1 MADITWRSNP
11 CFNLSTNGWTINNGS
26 ISENILSLNS
36 GGTASLHVGTSNTH
50 ADYGKIIVALTS
62 LNTSL
67 STELEKNVVV
77 TMVFNFASGL
87 KKRYNYFPSYR
98 FESVYYNDFMVFD
111 VTSDMIASIDINIVN
126 SESETIEISDCRLFL
141 NYSNYDI
148 SNDIAIDY
156 ITDFE
161 QQLQITIPDL
171 VLDIIQ
177 DEDAQ
182 ELIQDQI
189 DDTTEPIKEDVVGVK
204 EDVVGVK
211 DNVSTLKTQVDDIQE
226 IIDSGSIDTNFVIP
240 AIDDVSEMA
249 DLPEGA
255 MRIVRSYT
263 SVGDSVSELAS
274 RQGGF
279 Y

>member
-11 CFNLSTNGWTINNGS
+11 CFNLSTTGWIINNGS

-50 ADYGKIIVALTS
+50 ADHGKIIVALTS
-62 LNTSL
+62 LDTNL

-77 TMVFNFASGL
+77 TMVFNLASGL
-87 KKRYNYFPSYR
+87 KKRYNYFPSYS
-98 FESVYYNDFMVFD
+98 FESIYYNDFMVFD
-111 VTSDMIASIDINIVN
+111 VTNDMIASIDINIVN

-148 SNDIAIDY
+148 STDITIDY
-156 ITDFE
+156 ITNLE

-182 ELIQDQI
+182 EIIQEQI
-189 DDTTEPIKEDVVGVK
+189 DDTTEPIKEDVV
-204 EDVVGVK
+204 EVK

-240 AIDDVSEMA
+240 AIDNVSEMA
-249 DLPEGA
+249 SLPEGA

-263 SVGDSVSELAS
+263 SVGDSVSALAA
-274 RQGGF
+274 REGNF

>member
-1 MADITWRSNP
+1 MADITWRYNP
-11 CFNLSTNGWTINNGS
+11 CFNLSTTGWIVNNGS

-36 GGTASLHVGTSNTH
+36 GGTASLHVGTNNTH

-62 LNTSL
+62 LDTSL

-87 KKRYNYFPSYR
+87 KKRYNYFPSYS
-98 FESVYYNDFMVFD
+98 FESIYYNDLMIFD
-111 VTSDMIASIDINIVN
+111 VTNDMIASIDINIVN

-148 SNDIAIDY
+148 STDITIDY
-156 ITDFE
+156 ITDFG

-177 DEDAQ
+177 DEEAK
-182 ELIQDQI
+182 EVLQDQI
-189 DDTTEPIKEDVVGVK
+189 DDTTDPIKEDVVGVK
-204 EDVVGVK
+204 DDVVGVK
-211 DNVSTLKTQVDDIQE
+211 DNVSALQTQVDDIQE

-240 AIDDVSEMA
+240 AIDNISEMA
-249 DLPEGA
+249 SLPEGA
-255 MRIVRSYT
+255 MRIVRSYR
-263 SVGDSVSELAS
+263 SAGDSVSALAA
-274 RQGGF
+274 REGDF

>member
-11 CFNLSTNGWTINNGS
+11 CFSLSTNGWIINDGS

-36 GGTASLHVGTSNTH
+36 GGTASLHVGTSNTR

-62 LNTSL
+62 LDTDL

-87 KKRYNYFPSYR
+87 KKRYNYFPSYS
-98 FESVYYNDFMVFD
+98 FESIYYNDFMVFD

-148 SNDIAIDY
+148 STDITIDY
-156 ITDFE
+156 ITNLE

-182 ELIQDQI
+182 EIIQEQI
-189 DDTTEPIKEDVVGVK
+189 DDTTEPIKEDVTEVQ
-204 EDVVGVK
+204 
-211 DNVSTLKTQVDDIQE
+211 DNVSALRTQVDDIQE

-240 AIDDVSEMA
+240 AIDNVSEMA
-249 DLPEGA
+249 SLPEGA
-255 MRIVRSYT
+255 MRIVRSYR
-263 SVGDSVSELAS
+263 SAGDSVSALAS
-274 RQGGF
+274 SQGGF

>member
-11 CFNLSTNGWTINNGS
+11 CFNLSTTGWIINDGS

-36 GGTASLHVGTSNTH
+36 GGTASLHVETSNTR

-62 LNTSL
+62 QDTDL

-87 KKRYNYFPSYR
+87 KKRYNYFPSYS
-98 FESVYYNDFMVFD
+98 FESIYYNDFMVFD

-126 SESETIEISDCRLFL
+126 NESETIEISDCRLFL
-141 NYSNYDI
+141 NYSSYDI
-148 SNDIAIDY
+148 STDITIDY
-156 ITDFE
+156 ITNLE
-161 QQLQITIPDL
+161 QQLQITIPDI

-177 DEDAQ
+177 DEVPDIV
-182 ELIQDQI
+182 EEE
-189 DDTTEPIKEDVVGVK
+189 TEDIKEDVTEVQ
-204 EDVVGVK
+204 
-211 DNVSTLKTQVDDIQE
+211 DNVSALQTQVDEIQE

-240 AIDDVSEMA
+240 AIDNVSEMA
-249 DLPEGA
+249 SLPEGA
-255 MRIVRSYT
+255 MRIVRSYR
-263 SVGDSVSELAS
+263 SVGDSVSALAA
-274 RQGGF
+274 QEGNF